1 MLLSITRFSIVD
13 ERDEMAQLVLV
24 RIPRPSDDGFRS
36 TDFESLICKHI
47 RCKSILKPLTMSQS
61 SRAKDIA

>member
-13 ERDEMAQLVLV
+13 ERDEMPQLVLV

-36 TDFESLICKHI
+36 INFESFICKHV
-47 RCKSILKPLTMSQS
+47 RCDLILKPLTMSQS